1 MRKAI
6 TALISASLVLSGL
19 AGSPATSAEPPHVL
33 VYHGTFGFRHPVIEH
48 SNDVLQQLADE
59 TGAFTVEFTINPA
72 DINAAKLAESD
83 ILLFNSSTGKSPF
96 TEDQKTDMFQWLSC
110 GGGFMG
116 IHASADGNY
125 GNANYAELLGA
136 QFDSHPHNE
145 GDPKVRFVL
154 EHKKHPTNK
163 TFRKKFG
170 KKGSFKFSDELYRW
184 RATPR
189 RIPGVKVMYSL
200 DEKTESEEIQKGLTP
215 YEHRQPMAWAKTFRG
230 RNRVYFTNLGHGNA
244 SWDWPVYQK
253 SLVDAIKWVGK
264 KRPDAKCLES
274 EADIPPSPLK
284 PPGAT
289 EPALAP
295 CTIPAQPERPGPN
308 WQNSGEAKRLTE
320 EGDSMQMPSPGLPG
334 GLGWSEQTYVLDLS
348 KSGAAS

>member
-1 MRKAI
+1 
-6 TALISASLVLSGL
+6 
-19 AGSPATSAEPPHVL
+19 
-33 VYHGTFGFRHPVIEH
+33 
-48 SNDVLQQLADE
+48 
-59 TGAFTVEFTINPA
+59 
-72 DINAAKLAESD
+72 
-83 ILLFNSSTGKSPF
+83 
-96 TEDQKTDMFQWLSC
+96 MFQWLSC

-125 GNANYAELLGA
+125 GNADYAELLGA

-154 EHKKHPTNK
+154 EHKKHPANK
-163 TFRKKFG
+163 TFKKKFG

-244 SWDWPVYQK
+244 SWDWPVYRK

-264 KRPDAKCLES
+264 KRPDAACLES
-274 EADIPPSPLK
+274 EADIPPSPLN
-284 PPGAT
+284 PPVANRTGNRALHDPGTAGAT
-289 EPALAP
+289 GAELAE
-295 CTIPAQPERPGPN
+295 QRR
-308 WQNSGEAKRLTE
+308 GEAFDRGGRLHADAEPRPPWWARVERTDVRL
-320 EGDSMQMPSPGLPG
+320 GSVQVG
-334 GLGWSEQTYVLDLS
+334 GRDLQT
-348 KSGAAS
+348 